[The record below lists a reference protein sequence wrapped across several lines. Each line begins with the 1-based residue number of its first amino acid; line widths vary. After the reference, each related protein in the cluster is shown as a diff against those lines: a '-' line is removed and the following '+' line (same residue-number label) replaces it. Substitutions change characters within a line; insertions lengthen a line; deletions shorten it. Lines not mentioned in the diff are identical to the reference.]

1 MQVHYKTNRLRK
13 LFRSE
18 TDLNREYGARVA
30 SLIRARVATLE
41 NASDLSQVSTKP
53 PERRHQLTQNRDE
66 QYAVAIHHQL
76 RLVFEPDHQPVPRN
90 ADGGIN
96 TDAVTAIVI
105 IAVIDYH

>member
-1 MQVHYKTNRLRK
+1 MQVRYKTNRLRK
-13 LFRSE
+13 LFLSE
-18 TDLNREYGARVA
+18 TDLNREYGTRVA

-76 RLVFEPDHQPVPRN
+76 RLVFEPDHQPRCRAMPMVASIRMRLLPSSSSP
-90 ADGGIN
+90 
-96 TDAVTAIVI
+96 
-105 IAVIDYH
+105 